1 MAYVRAVVL
10 APVLV
15 ALCACTGLPGA
26 VALDSPTPSSLAS
39 TPPSPLPSPLAFPSP
54 NPSGPAPLQ
63 AARLTCGSA
72 ISPIANLTLVTLRGE
87 TGVKVR
93 DISDLSQPISLCS
106 LNGAGTSDFRFRTA
120 TQVSYV
126 VSDAAGAG
134 ALYLADLPSKRTSL
148 VRSWTGGAYADWV
161 YAWSPDGKTLSYLS
175 STADALT
182 WHLLSAAGDVTL
194 SRLAPVPGR
203 DVSSDNDDAM
213 TGFSADG
220 QYVALEQTFSG
231 TDTGVPSA
239 APAFQVVRLS
249 DHKLEY
255 SRRNGSMAT
264 WSGSGAHLYF
274 RTVAGV
280 ESWDPKAGVQ
290 LVVPGLEWIRPWP
303 SADGLRIVYTAADGT
318 GNHHVGYLRL
328 TDQPIAGNVLSFQ
341 PRTNAV
347 FLNSTLVWY
356 AEEASCAQTQ
366 CGIGGPPLTGRTLLH
381 DLITGTDEP
390 SVDVS
395 VFDSWPH
402 VGAA

>member
-1 MAYVRAVVL
+1 MRAAVL
-10 APVLV
+10 ASVLV
-15 ALCACTGLPGA
+15 ALCACTGLPGETT
-26 VALDSPTPSSLAS
+26 LDSPTPTILAS
-39 TPPSPLPSPLAFPSP
+39 TTPSPVPPLAFPSP
-54 NPSGPAPLQ
+54 SPGGAAPPQ

-72 ISPIANLTLVTLRGE
+72 ISPTANLTLVTLKGD

-93 DISDLSQPISLCS
+93 DISDLSQPTSLCS
-106 LNGAGTSDFRFRTA
+106 LNGAGASYFRFRTA
-120 TQVSYV
+120 TQVSYIA
-126 VSDAAGAG
+126 SNAANDG
-134 ALYLADLPSKRTSL
+134 ALYLADLPSRRTSL

-161 YAWSPDGKTLSYLS
+161 YAWSPDGTTLSYLS

-182 WHLLSAAGDVTL
+182 WHVLSSAGDTTL
-194 SRLAPVPGR
+194 SRLEAVPGR
-203 DVSSDNDDAM
+203 DVNPERDDAM

-231 TDTGVPSA
+231 TIGGP
-239 APAFQVVRLS
+239 PAFQVVRLS
-249 DHKLEY
+249 DHKLVY
-255 SRRNGSMAT
+255 SRRDGTMAT
-264 WSGSGAHLYF
+264 WSGSEAHLYF

-290 LVVPGLEWIRPWP
+290 LVVPGLAWTHPWP

-328 TDQPIAGNVLSFQ
+328 TDQPVAGLVLSFQ
-341 PRTNAV
+341 PRTKAA

-366 CGIGGPPLTGRTLLH
+366 CGLGGPPLTGRTFLH
-381 DLITGTDEP
+381 DLITIGERP
-390 SVDVS
+390 SIDLS